1 MKISSVNLKTPI
13 NGLKKI
19 NMSQLGDIVVLTGA
33 NGAGKSRLLK
43 LLEKAIM
50 NNENRDKVEII
61 FERQSKQFSLEDINS
76 DIVIMNY
83 SHYDAFF

>member
-1 MKISSVNLKTPI
+1 MKISSVNLKNPI
-13 NGLKKI
+13 NGLKNI

-61 FERQSKQFSLEDINS
+61 FELCNFSAIIFTVFLKI
-76 DIVIMNY
+76 
-83 SHYDAFF
+83 APK